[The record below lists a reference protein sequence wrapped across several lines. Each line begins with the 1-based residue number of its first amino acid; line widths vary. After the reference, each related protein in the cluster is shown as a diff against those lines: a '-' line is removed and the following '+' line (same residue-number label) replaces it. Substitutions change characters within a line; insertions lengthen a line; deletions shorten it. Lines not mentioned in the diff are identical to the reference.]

1 MLKVGMFT
9 SGYQRNPLEHCFMDA
24 KEYGYDYIE
33 LWGGRPHAYA
43 PDLKAGDINEVRR
56 LIEKYEMPVLGYTP
70 EHNAYPYN
78 YMIGSEAQRRDAVDY
93 LKLSLEM
100 AKEMGAEFVLTS
112 PANGGYLATY
122 DQLWGRLEKNIQEL
136 GDYAAKLE
144 IKLVVEALTPYE
156 SNFFTRAN
164 DLVELFRRVDDPYV
178 VGMCDIV
185 PPFVQYESIMAYF
198 DKLGNK
204 MDHMHIIDGE
214 NGSDTH
220 MIPGEGNIPIKE
232 MLYEMKRIG
241 YDKTATLELVTNYI
255 NEPRFYAKRAIDNMR
270 ELMAEAGIV

>member
-43 PDLKAGDINEVRR
+43 PDLKAGDTNEVRR

-122 DQLWGRLEKNIQEL
+122 DQLWSRLEKNIQEL

-164 DLVELFRRVDDPYV
+164 DLVELFRRVDNPYV

-185 PPFVQYESIMAYF
+185 PPFVQHESIMAYF

-220 MIPGEGNIPIKE
+220 LIPGEGNIPIKE

>member
-78 YMIGSEAQRRDAVDY
+78 YMIGSEAQRRDAIDY

-122 DQLWGRLEKNIQEL
+122 DQLWSRLEKNIQEF

-164 DLVELFRRVDDPYV
+164 DLVELFRRVDNPYV

-185 PPFVQYESIMAYF
+185 PPFVQHESIMAYF

-220 MIPGEGNIPIKE
+220 LIPGEGNIPIKE

>member
-70 EHNAYPYN
+70 EHNACPYN
-78 YMIGSEAQRRDAVDY
+78 YMIGSEAQRRDAIDY

-122 DQLWGRLEKNIQEL
+122 DQLWSRLEKNIQEL

-164 DLVELFRRVDDPYV
+164 DLVELFRRVDNPYV

-185 PPFVQYESIMAYF
+185 PPFVQHESIMAYF

-220 MIPGEGNIPIKE
+220 LIPGEGNIPIKE

>member
-78 YMIGSEAQRRDAVDY
+78 YMIGSEAQRRDAIDY

-112 PANGGYLATY
+112 PANGGYLVTY
-122 DQLWGRLEKNIQEL
+122 DQLWSRLEKNIQEL

-164 DLVELFRRVDDPYV
+164 DLVELFRRVDNPYV

-185 PPFVQYESIMAYF
+185 PPFVQHESIMAYF
-198 DKLGNK
+198 DKIGNK

-220 MIPGEGNIPIKE
+220 LIPGEGNIPIKE